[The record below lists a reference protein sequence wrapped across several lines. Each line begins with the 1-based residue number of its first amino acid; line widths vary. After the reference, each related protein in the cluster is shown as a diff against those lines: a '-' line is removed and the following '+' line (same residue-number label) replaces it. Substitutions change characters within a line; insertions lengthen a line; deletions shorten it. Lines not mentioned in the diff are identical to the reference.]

1 MYRSMKKGD
10 YVRRVTRD
18 GYTTGPYMQVQLVS
32 GGVVYC
38 DVVGLDEPNI
48 AYEKKRLKVI
58 PHTSVCVSEEVL
70 MCLKSGRQSV
80 VSHPM
85 CKRWFDVWE
94 KQPRLI
100 TFYCT
105 PKNYKYTFVIEK
117 VYSFQRNGKIT
128 VKIVISNKL

>member
-1 MYRSMKKGD
+1 MKKGD
-10 YVRRVTRD
+10 YVRRMACD
-18 GYTTGPYMQVQLVS
+18 WDLIGPYMQVQRIN
-32 GGVVYC
+32 GNVVYC
-38 DVVGLDEPNI
+38 DVIGLNNPNI
-48 AYEKKRLKVI
+48 RCLKKNLRVV

-80 VSHPM
+80 VCHPM

-100 TFYCT
+100 TFYCV
-105 PKNYKYTFVIEK
+105 PKNYKYTFVIDG
-117 VYSFQRNGKIT
+117 VYTHQRNGNIT

>member
-1 MYRSMKKGD
+1 MKKGD
-10 YVRRVTRD
+10 YVRRMTHD
-18 GYTTGPYMQVQLVS
+18 GYHVVGPYMRVQLVS

-38 DVVGLDEPNI
+38 DVVGLDEPNV

-94 KQPRLI
+94 KQPKLI
-100 TFYCT
+100 TFYCI
-105 PKNYKYTFVIEK
+105 PKNYKCTFVIDN
-117 VYSFQRNGKIT
+117 VYASQRFGNKT
-128 VKIVISNKL
+128 VKIVISHGL